1 MNNLNNMRNNA
12 QYHKDAYPPGT
23 RIELISMEDPFHPVP
38 SGTKGTVTFVDDM
51 GTIHMKWDNGR
62 TLALI
67 PNQDQ
72 FRKIKGQELST
83 EDSLEA
89 KINQAANRS
98 PESVTV
104 SNQINEVQR

>member
-51 GTIHMKWDNGR
+51 GTIHMKWDN
-62 TLALI
+62 
-67 PNQDQ
+67 
-72 FRKIKGQELST
+72 
-83 EDSLEA
+83 
-89 KINQAANRS
+89 
-98 PESVTV
+98 
-104 SNQINEVQR
+104 